1 MRITGSRT
9 AVLAVV
15 LAATATITTTG
26 MAGATT
32 SVHENV
38 AAAHTVHSLSP
49 STVELGEVP
58 ADFDS
63 VMGYRPTVLD
73 GRLVNPSG
81 DCSSPVPLPAEFEN
95 ACKAHDLGYD
105 LLRYATA
112 NNEELGPWARKDL
125 DAQLADDMHGACES
139 REVGMDRTS
148 CHVMADVAS
157 VAVTGN
163 SWRQGFVTPTKESP
177 LPYALCALGIVLM
190 AGTAIVIRRNNGV
203 RS

>member
-9 AVLAVV
+9 AVLAVA

-32 SVHENV
+32 PAHENV
-38 AAAHTVHSLSP
+38 AAAHTVHSLSS
-49 STVELGEVP
+49 STAEPGEVP

-73 GRLVNPSG
+73 GRLVNPGG
-81 DCSSPVPLPAEFEN
+81 DCSSPVPLPAEFDN

-125 DAQLADDMHGACES
+125 DAQLAADMHGACES
-139 REVGMDRTS
+139 RAVGMDRDS

-157 VAVTGN
+157 IAVTGN

-177 LPYALCALGIVLM
+177 LPYALSAVAIVLM
-190 AGTAIVIRRNNGV
+190 AGTAIVIRRNGV